1 MLSSLLLG
9 TAGFFSGSAV
19 FYFIHRVV
27 FHSHKTSAA
36 YKVIF
41 NKYNPLSPPARWG
54 RGIHLNHHREHIQ
67 SKRRGEL
74 EELNMFFPF
83 KVKLLVLTVM
93 TLLFLASPPFAIGM
107 LLFFPF
113 YSYRHTAVHRLWNS
127 GKEMKPWMLHHLYHH
142 EKDPTVNHSG
152 TIPFIDKIFGTNK
165 KPPEEW
171 VNKNYP
177 NGASSS
183 S

>member
-9 TAGFFSGSAV
+9 ATGFFVSSVA
-19 FYFIHRVV
+19 FYFTHRVV
-27 FHSHKTSAA
+27 FHSHRSSIAHRI
-36 YKVIF
+36 IF
-41 NKYNPLSPPARWG
+41 NKYNPLASLARWG

-83 KVKLLVLTVM
+83 KVKLFVTAVM
-93 TLLFLASPPFAIGM
+93 TLVFIASAPFAIGM
-107 LLFFPF
+107 MLFFPF
-113 YSYRHTAVHRLWNS
+113 YSYRHTSVHRIWNS
-127 GKEMKPWMLHHLYHH
+127 GKALKPWMLHHLYHH

-152 TIPFIDKIFGTNK
+152 TIPFIDKVFGTNK

-171 VNKNYP
+171 INKNYP
-177 NGASSS
+177 NPASSS